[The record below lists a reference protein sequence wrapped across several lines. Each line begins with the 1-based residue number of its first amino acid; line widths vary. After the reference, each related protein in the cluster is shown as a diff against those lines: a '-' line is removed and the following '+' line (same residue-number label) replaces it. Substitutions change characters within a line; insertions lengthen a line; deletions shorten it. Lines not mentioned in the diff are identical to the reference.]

1 MKSQFLTTQQAAERL
16 GLTPG
21 SLQELRW
28 RDDGLPIFQQ
38 GLNVHYR
45 LEDLEA
51 FEQRELRKLLTQALQ
66 HDRPLPLIRS
76 IARSLNLAV
85 NTLGVE
91 RDAVVFKALREDLKP
106 APKLKSPPLEIP
118 IPIPIPIQPSVPLSL
133 PTSAPD
139 LSLPPNASW
148 YLVHTKSRQEDT
160 AVTNLERQNYRC
172 YMPMLHLEK
181 IRRGKSVVVEEPM
194 FPSYVFVQLDNSGCD
209 KGDGSGNGS
218 SKGQS
223 WTPIRSTLGV
233 RDLVRFGGQSPKV
246 DPDLIA
252 ALLEREQL
260 QKTRPQALFAAGDKV
275 IVTEGVFAGLEA
287 IYQTVDA
294 ESRSMILLN
303 LLNKPVQMRIE
314 PGRLRKVG

>member
-1 MKSQFLTTQQAAERL
+1 MTPRLLTTQEAAERL

-21 SLQELRW
+21 SLLELRW
-28 RDDGLPIFQQ
+28 QDDGLPIFQQ

-51 FEQRELRKLLTQALQ
+51 FEQRELRKLLTQTLQ

-91 RDAVVFKALREDLKP
+91 RDAVVFKAVREDLKP

-118 IPIPIPIQPSVPLSL
+118 IAVPIQPSVPVSL

-160 AVTNLERQNYRC
+160 AITNLERQNYRC
-172 YMPMLHLEK
+172 YMPMIHLEK
-181 IRRGKSVVVEEPM
+181 IRRGKSVGVEEPM
-194 FPSYVFVQLDNSGCD
+194 FPSYVFVQLENSE
-209 KGDGSGNGS
+209 SG
-218 SKGQS
+218 KGQS

-260 QKTRPQALFAAGDKV
+260 QQTTPQALFAAGDKV
-275 IVTEGVFAGLEA
+275 IVTEGAFAGLEA
-287 IYQTVDA
+287 IYQTADA
-294 ESRSMILLN
+294 ECRSMILLN
-303 LLNKPVQMRIE
+303 LLHKPVQLRIE

>member
-1 MKSQFLTTQQAAERL
+1 MTPRLLTTQEAAERL

-21 SLQELRW
+21 SLLELRW

-91 RDAVVFKALREDLKP
+91 RDAAVFKAVREDLKP

-118 IPIPIPIQPSVPLSL
+118 IPLQLSVPSSV
-133 PTSAPD
+133 PISAPD
-139 LSLPPNASW
+139 LSLPPNTSW

-172 YMPMLHLEK
+172 YMPMIHLEK

-194 FPSYVFVQLDNSGCD
+194 FPSYVFVQLENSE
-209 KGDGSGNGS
+209 NG
-218 SKGQS
+218 KGQS

-260 QKTRPQALFAAGDKV
+260 QQTTPQALFSVGDKV
-275 IVTEGVFAGLEA
+275 IVTEGAFAGLEA
-287 IYQTVDA
+287 IYQTADA

-303 LLNKPVQMRIE
+303 LLNKPVQLRIE

>member
-1 MKSQFLTTQQAAERL
+1 MTPRLLTTQEAAERL

-21 SLQELRW
+21 SLLELRW

-38 GLNVHYR
+38 GLSVHYR

-51 FEQRELRKLLTQALQ
+51 FEQRELRKLLTQVLQ

-76 IARSLNLAV
+76 IARSFDLAV

-91 RDAVVFKALREDLKP
+91 RDAVVFKAVREDLKP

-118 IPIPIPIQPSVPLSL
+118 ILPSVPLLL
-133 PTSAPD
+133 PTPAPD
-139 LSLPPNASW
+139 LILPPNASW
-148 YLVHTKSRQEDT
+148 YLVHTKARQEDT

-172 YMPMLHLEK
+172 YMPMIHLEK

-194 FPSYVFVQLDNSGCD
+194 FPSYVFVQLDNSE
-209 KGDGSGNGS
+209 NG
-218 SKGQS
+218 KGQS
-223 WTPIRSTLGV
+223 WTPIRSTVGV
-233 RDLVRFGGQSPKV
+233 RDLVRFGGLSPKV

-260 QKTRPQALFAAGDKV
+260 QQTTPQALFSVGDKV
-275 IVTEGVFAGLEA
+275 IVTEGAFAGLEA
-287 IYQTVDA
+287 IYQTADA

-303 LLNKPVQMRIE
+303 LLNKPVQLRIE

>member
-1 MKSQFLTTQQAAERL
+1 MTPRLLTTQEAAERL

-21 SLQELRW
+21 SLLELRW
-28 RDDGLPIFQQ
+28 QDDGLPIFQK
-38 GLNVHYR
+38 GLDVHYR

-91 RDAVVFKALREDLKP
+91 RDAVVFKAVREDLKP
-106 APKLKSPPLEIP
+106 APKLKSPPLEI
-118 IPIPIPIQPSVPLSL
+118 SL
-133 PTSAPD
+133 PASLSVQISAPD
-139 LSLPPNASW
+139 LSLPPNTSW

-160 AVTNLERQNYRC
+160 AITNLERQNYRC
-172 YMPMLHLEK
+172 YMPMIHLEK

-194 FPSYVFVQLDNSGCD
+194 FPSYVFVQLENSGSD
-209 KGDGSGNGS
+209 NGSGNGS

-252 ALLEREQL
+252 ALLERERL
-260 QKTRPQALFAAGDKV
+260 QQTRPQALFAAGDKV
-275 IVTEGVFAGLEA
+275 IVTEGAFAGLEA
-287 IYQTVDA
+287 IYQTADA

-303 LLNKPVQMRIE
+303 LLNKPVQLRIE
-314 PGRLRKVG
+314 SGRLRKVG

>member
-1 MKSQFLTTQQAAERL
+1 MKSQFLTIQKAAERL

-21 SLQELRW
+21 SLLELRW

-38 GLNVHYR
+38 GLDVHYR
-45 LEDLEA
+45 LEDLQA

-91 RDAVVFKALREDLKP
+91 RDAVVFKAVREDLKP

-118 IPIPIPIQPSVPLSL
+118 IPLQLSVPSSV

-160 AVTNLERQNYRC
+160 AITNLERQNYRC
-172 YMPMLHLEK
+172 YMPMIHLEK

-194 FPSYVFVQLDNSGCD
+194 FPSYVFVQLENNE
-209 KGDGSGNGS
+209 NG
-218 SKGQS
+218 KGQS

-246 DPDLIA
+246 DPSLIA

-260 QKTRPQALFAAGDKV
+260 QQTRPQALFAAGDKV
-275 IVTEGVFAGLEA
+275 IVTEGAFAGLEA
-287 IYQTVDA
+287 IYQTADA
-294 ESRSMILLN
+294 ECRSMILLN